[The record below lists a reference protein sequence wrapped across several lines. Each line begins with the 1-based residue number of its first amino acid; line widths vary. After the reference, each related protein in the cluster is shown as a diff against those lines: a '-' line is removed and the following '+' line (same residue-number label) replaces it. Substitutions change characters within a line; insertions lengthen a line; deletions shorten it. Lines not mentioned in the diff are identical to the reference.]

1 MPAFPG
7 PPPDSQTMLVISVMG
22 VPLYSARG
30 LSQTLEPI
38 DASKNMRRSIN
49 GVLTNVVHDQFQKYQ
64 SKITCTDMRAPAV
77 DGIWPG
83 MVVDVD
89 CISYLGV
96 FPGSSAVGRTI
107 VEDSEFIEGDYTYY
121 RPRLT
126 MMVTAHTAQTDE
138 YGGSVGWELDLEEV

>member
-1 MPAFPG
+1 MPLPPG
-7 PPPDSQTMLVISVMG
+7 NQTLLVLSVMG

-49 GVLTNVVHDQFQKYQ
+49 GILTDVAHTQFRKYQ
-64 SKITCTDMRAPAV
+64 SKITCTDTRVPAA

-83 MVVDVD
+83 MTIVVDCVAYL
-89 CISYLGV
+89 SYLAGGTPQRTV
-96 FPGSSAVGRTI
+96 VPGSSF
-107 VEDSEFIEGDYTYY
+107 DEGGYTFY

-126 MMVTAHTAQTDE
+126 MMVTAITAQVDE
-138 YGGSVGWELDLEEV
+138 WAATVPWEIDLEEQ